1 MTGLVLLLICIL
13 LISLSVWL
21 FQRGL
26 RQAGT
31 DRVLER
37 LSDGQP
43 VPQEPN
49 GSWVA
54 LERMFQRAGLG
65 KRERRPTQKDKR
77 IWEEAINKTVFL
89 VQAI

>member
-43 VPQEPN
+43 VAQEPN

-65 KRERRPTQKDKR
+65 KPTDR
-77 IWEEAINKTVFL
+77 L
-89 VQAI
+89 GL

>member
-49 GSWVA
+49 GS
-54 LERMFQRAGLG
+54 
-65 KRERRPTQKDKR
+65 
-77 IWEEAINKTVFL
+77 
-89 VQAI
+89 